1 MCPVLHMARCTN
13 VATFEILPLHSGV
26 VRGNC
31 KDYSIT
37 IKDIKNEI
45 MKKNENEVRKII
57 LKIRMNEDELKQVKK
72 QQQKSTERNISAYVR
87 EVAMQKPVLI
97 NYRNQS
103 ADDFLKDMLALKKE
117 LNGIGNNFN
126 QVVHKLHILD
136 KIPEFRVWVNH
147 YDALHQSLVKKV
159 EEIKLRMNQ
168 LYEEWLQK

>member
-1 MCPVLHMARCTN
+1 MKKQEKEVRNKM
-13 VATFEILPLHSGV
+13 VV
-26 VRGNC
+26 VRMNNTEFEQVE
-31 KDYSIT
+31 KL
-37 IKDIKNEI
+37 
-45 MKKNENEVRKII
+45 RK
-57 LKIRMNEDELKQVKK
+57 
-72 QQQKSTERNISAYVR
+72 KSTERNLSSYVR
-87 EVAMQKPVLI
+87 EVVMQKPVLI

-136 KIPEFRVWVNH
+136 KIPEFRAWVNH
-147 YDALHQSLVKKV
+147 YDGLHQSLVNKV